1 MSKELSARM
10 WTTKLNKNQ
19 LENTDYV
26 AWRIKPRRTIHPC
39 LVCLQVT

>member
-19 LENTDYV
+19 LENMDYLHYYQ
-26 AWRIKPRRTIHPC
+26 T
-39 LVCLQVT
+39 LLN

>member
-19 LENTDYV
+19 LENTDY
-26 AWRIKPRRTIHPC
+26 WELP
-39 LVCLQVT
+39 LGDSLS